1 MLASVTGSITSLIG
15 DHGLYAVFGLMVVAA
30 VLPAASELTMLY
42 AGALAAGAFANSH
55 VTAFGH
61 TLESGLGAYV
71 AISLAGL
78 AGNLVGAAGGW
89 AIGRYAERGLE
100 RHGKALHVTPA
111 RLNRAQR
118 WFDRFGRIAVP
129 VGFMTPGIRS
139 FVAIPAGLARMP
151 FAKFIPLAAIGCAVF
166 CFGLAGIGYAVGSN
180 YSTVRRYLDY
190 VVIAAVVVLV
200 VYIAARWRS
209 SRLPRRGPD
218 PAG

>member
-42 AGALAAGAFANSH
+42 AGALAAGAFANAH
-55 VTAFGH
+55 VIAFGH
-61 TLESGLGAYV
+61 TLHSHFGAYV
-71 AISLAGL
+71 AIVLAGL
-78 AGNLVGAAGGW
+78 AGNLVGAGGGW
-89 AIGRYAERGLE
+89 AIGRYAETGLE
-100 RHGKALHVTPA
+100 RHGKVLHVTPA

-118 WFDRFGRIAVP
+118 WFARFGRIAVP

-151 FAKFIPLAAIGCAVF
+151 FARFIPLALVGCAVF
-166 CFGLAGIGYAVGSN
+166 SFGLAGVGWAVGSS
-180 YSTVRRYLDY
+180 YGSVRHYLDY
-190 VVIAAVVVLV
+190 VVIAALVLLV
-200 VYIAARWRS
+200 AYVAARWRS